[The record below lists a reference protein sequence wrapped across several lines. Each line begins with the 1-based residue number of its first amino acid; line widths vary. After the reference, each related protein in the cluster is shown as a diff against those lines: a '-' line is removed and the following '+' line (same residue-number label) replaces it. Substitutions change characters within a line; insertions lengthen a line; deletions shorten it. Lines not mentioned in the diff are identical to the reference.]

1 MSSAIRC
8 VPGLKSG
15 SNQSY
20 DAFGVDKANEV
31 SAFHRSIPGYA
42 PTEMV
47 SLSAL
52 ARELGVEALY
62 VKDESSRFGLNAFKS
77 LGSSYCVASLISEKL
92 GMPTRYESVV
102 SAEAKENVQGM
113 TLITATDG
121 NHGRRVAWTA
131 KLLGLK
137 SVVLM
142 PKGTALERLQNIQ
155 KLGADASI
163 TDLVYDDTVK
173 LAAKMAEEN
182 NWLLVQ
188 DTAWD
193 GYEDIP
199 LRIMQGYLTM
209 ALEAVEALP
218 KAPTHLFLQAGV
230 GSMAAAV
237 AAFFVEY
244 YGKDCPKV
252 IVVEPEGANCFYETA
267 RAADGGIHPY
277 VGDMHSIM
285 AGLCCGVPSKSAWSI
300 LKETADFYVSM
311 PDYVA
316 ADGMRILGAPLPG
329 DHRVVSG
336 ESGASTFGLTAD
348 LLRDKRYQTVKE
360 MLGLN
365 EASRVLCIS
374 TEGATDR
381 ENYRRIV
388 WDGAWSTCSD

>member
-1 MSSAIRC
+1 MSSLIRC

-15 SNQSY
+15 CAQSY
-20 DAFGVDKANEV
+20 KAFGLDKANEV
-31 SAFHRSIPGYA
+31 IAFHRSIPGYA
-42 PTEMV
+42 PTQMV
-47 SLSAL
+47 SLSGL
-52 ARELGVEALY
+52 AQALGVEGLY

-102 SAEAKENVQGM
+102 SAEAKENIEGM

-121 NHGRRVAWTA
+121 NHGRGVAWTA

-173 LAAKMAEEN
+173 LAAKMAQEN
-182 NWLLVQ
+182 GWLLVQ

-193 GYEDIP
+193 GYEEIP
-199 LRIMQGYLTM
+199 ERIMQGYLTM

-218 KAPTHLFLQAGV
+218 KAPTHLLLQAGV
-230 GSMAAAV
+230 GSMAAAL

-244 YGKDCPKV
+244 YGKDCPKI
-252 IVVEPEGANCFYETA
+252 IVVEPDGANCFYETA
-267 RAADGGIHPY
+267 RAADGDIHPF
-277 VGDMHSIM
+277 VGNMHSIM
-285 AGLCCGVPSKSAWSI
+285 AGLCCGVPSKSAWAI
-300 LKETADFYVSM
+300 MKETTDFYVSM
-311 PDYVA
+311 PDFVA
-316 ADGMRILGAPLPG
+316 ADGMRILGAPLLS
-329 DHRVVSG
+329 DKRVISG
-336 ESGASTFGLTAD
+336 ESGASTFGLVAD
-348 LLRDKRYQTVKE
+348 LLRDHRHQEVKA

-365 EASRVLCIS
+365 KDSRVLCIS

-388 WDGAWSTCSD
+388 WDGAWPVAED

>member
-1 MSSAIRC
+1 MPSLIRC
-8 VPGLKSG
+8 VPGLKTG
-15 SNQSY
+15 SIPSY
-20 DAFGVDKANEV
+20 AAFGVDKANEV
-31 SAFHRSIPGYA
+31 IAFHRSIPGYA

-47 SLSAL
+47 SLSGL
-52 ARELGVEALY
+52 ARALGVEALY

-102 SAEAKENVQGM
+102 SAEAKENTQGM

-121 NHGRRVAWTA
+121 NHGRGVAWTA

-173 LAAKMAEEN
+173 LAAKMAQEN
-182 NWLLVQ
+182 GWLLVQ
-188 DTAWD
+188 DTAWG
-193 GYEDIP
+193 GYEEIP
-199 LRIMQGYLTM
+199 ERIMQGYLTM

-218 KAPTHLFLQAGV
+218 KAPTHLLLQAGV
-230 GSMAAAV
+230 GSMAAAL

-244 YGKDCPKV
+244 YGKDCPKI
-252 IVVEPEGANCFYETA
+252 IVVEPDGANCFYETA
-267 RAADGGIHPY
+267 RVADGGIHPF
-277 VGDMHSIM
+277 VGNMHSIM
-285 AGLCCGVPSKSAWSI
+285 AGLCCGVPSKSAWAI
-300 LKETADFYVSM
+300 LKETTDFYVSM
-311 PDYVA
+311 PDFVA

-329 DHRVVSG
+329 DQRVISG
-336 ESGASTFGLTAD
+336 ESGASTFGLVAD
-348 LLRDKRYQTVKE
+348 LLRDSRHQSIKDE
-360 MLGLN
+360 LGLN
-365 EASRVLCIS
+365 ENSRILCIS

-381 ENYRRIV
+381 ENYRRSV
-388 WDGAWSTCSD
+388 WDGAWSSIED